1 MFSTSGRG
9 HLKDKPASS
18 ACFSHS
24 HAQVKANTGRARS
37 PHLIGT
43 ARFASIKGHLGVGK
57 CDILH
62 SGCLKHRCDDLGAL
76 AGLGLSNLNLH
87 LVVATWHGSIVI
99 VYGVWKEALL
109 SAECMYVQLCI
120 QQSFSPNLLTLSV
133 ASLRDTPAITAL
145 ETS

>member
-9 HLKDKPASS
+9 HLRIIQDKPASS

-62 SGCLKHRCDDLGAL
+62 SGCLKHRCDDLESLGYMLSTSSGAL
-76 AGLGLSNLNLH
+76 ADLG
-87 LVVATWHGSIVI
+87 WDCRISI
-99 VYGVWKEALL
+99 
-109 SAECMYVQLCI
+109 C
-120 QQSFSPNLLTLSV
+120 TLSLPLGMV
-133 ASLRDTPAITAL
+133 QSLSFTVFGKRL
-145 ETS
+145 F